1 MPSYE
6 FDRLRARLHPDKV
19 AFSLIPVDHGNVDL
33 SVPIFRLR
41 DDEYGRTMAG
51 AICAAIQTV
60 NQEFNVRHMMP
71 DGITERWTGPGCV

>member
-6 FDRLRARLHPDKV
+6 FDRLRARLHADKV
-19 AFSLIPVDHGNVDL
+19 AFSLILVDHGNVDL

-60 NQEFNVRHMMP
+60 NQRSNVRHMVP
-71 DGITERWTGPGCV
+71 DDITER